1 MLTRS
6 RTVIFAV
13 LVGLAMPGAARAGTG
28 DGLPPGGAVGYQY
41 VESIPTARGPRP
53 DPPVANRPSR
63 DGGAISQAT
72 RRSLLGAGR
81 SGRAAYAAA
90 VTIAPQSKRRTR
102 GSGRVAQARG
112 APAGDGSSS
121 PRSAGV
127 LSVPSGTGRGVAVLS
142 AVLGIG
148 SGGSVIVLILLLAIA
163 AGAAAMRFGRRS
175 SGDSR

>member
-6 RTVIFAV
+6 RTAIFAV
-13 LVGLAMPGAARAGTG
+13 LVGLAMPGAARAATRG
-28 DGLPPGGAVGYQY
+28 GLPPGDAAGYQY

-53 DPPVANRPSR
+53 DPPVANQPSR
-63 DGGAISQAT
+63 DGVAISQST

-81 SGRAAYAAA
+81 SGRSAYAAA
-90 VTIAPQSKRRTR
+90 ITTAPQSKLRTR

-112 APAGDGSSS
+112 APAGDGSGS

-127 LSVPSGTGRGVAVLS
+127 LSVPSGTGRGAAVLS

-148 SGGSVIVLILLLAIA
+148 SGGSAIVLILLLAIA
-163 AGAAAMRFGRRS
+163 AGAAAMRLGRRS
-175 SGDSR
+175 PGDSR